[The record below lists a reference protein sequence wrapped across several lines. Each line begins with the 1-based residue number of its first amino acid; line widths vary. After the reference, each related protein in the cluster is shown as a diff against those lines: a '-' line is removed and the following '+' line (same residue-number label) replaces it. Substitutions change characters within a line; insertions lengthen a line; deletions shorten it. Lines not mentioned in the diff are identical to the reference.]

1 MKWRCCEKERGSTR
15 IQLTKIIQAGA
26 ELRRQYKA
34 GDLPYDSS
42 LGDLIN
48 WATLVYDGN
57 SQMVAAE
64 ETIIGLTSDNVE
76 VQADVR
82 GILEAVFNKSQ

>member
-1 MKWRCCEKERGSTR
+1 MKSKMLQKRTKIDKDTAY
-15 IQLTKIIQAGA
+15 KIIQAGA

-34 GDLPYDSS
+34 GDLPYGPS

-48 WATLVYDGN
+48 WGTLVFDGYTPMN
-57 SQMVAAE
+57 AAE
-64 ETIIGLTSDNVE
+64 ETIIGLTSDSPE

-82 GILEAVFNKSQ
+82 RILEPIFIKQQ